1 MFSNQ
6 TIEKPEALGLH
17 AMAAGLS
24 EQLSA
29 AGTYDEVPFADRLG
43 LLVDK
48 EADARDSRRLAARLK
63 AAKLRYPAAVE
74 DIDFRSPRGLDRSV
88 ILALAQGAWVRQHHN
103 VLVAGPTGCGKS
115 LLACALANA
124 AIHQCH
130 TISPGIIVHGRF
142 SQHGGGRFSCQHV
155 QIRRHIIT
163 RDAVVLRLELK
174 GETEHVRF
182 PERLPIPRRGVATS
196 L

>member
-48 EADARDSRRLAARLK
+48 EADARDSRRLAAWLK

-88 ILALAQGAWVRQHHN
+88 MLALAQGH
-103 VLVAGPTGCGKS
+103 GCAS
-115 LLACALANA
+115 TTTCS
-124 AIHQCH
+124 
-130 TISPGIIVHGRF
+130 SPGPPGAARAC
-142 SQHGGGRFSCQHV
+142 SP
-155 QIRRHIIT
+155 
-163 RDAVVLRLELK
+163 A
-174 GETEHVRF
+174 
-182 PERLPIPRRGVATS
+182 P
-196 L
+196 